1 MKNLPVTLSREDA
14 LSLAQAFEHLENP
27 SFAAR
32 LSHIVGTPIEMGLKL
47 LPKTWYAKLHRGTES
62 AIWKAL
68 DMAVHS
74 LQSKRGKPR
83 NVSYKLAGAASG
95 AVSGFFGAPA
105 LLLELP
111 FSTTVMLRAIAD
123 IAQGEGEDLNEL
135 ETRLACLEVFAL
147 GGRSNAD
154 DVADIGYYGI
164 RLALQ
169 APVANASR
177 FLVQGGVA
185 RGPGSP
191 LLVDFIAAVSK
202 RFGVTFTE
210 KAVAEA
216 IPLIGA
222 LGGAFVNAVFIQHF
236 QDMARGH
243 FTVRRLE
250 RKYGPTLVRRE
261 YGRLNRTQLPHQR
274 RRTRQS
280 LAPAAA

>member
-1 MKNLPVTLSREDA
+1 MKNLPMTLSREDA
-14 LSLAQAFEHLENP
+14 LSLAKAYERLENP

-47 LPKTWYAKLHRGTES
+47 LPRSWYLKLYRSTEN
-62 AIWKAL
+62 AVWKA
-68 DMAVHS
+68 MNVAVHS
-74 LQSKRGKPR
+74 LKDKRGRPCDF
-83 NVSYKLAGAASG
+83 SYKLAGAASG

-111 FSTTVMLRAIAD
+111 FSTTLMLRAIAD

-147 GGRSNAD
+147 GGRSDAD
-154 DVADIGYYGI
+154 DVADLGYYGI

-169 APVANASR
+169 APIANASS
-177 FLVQGGVA
+177 FLGQGGFA

-191 LLVDFIAAVSK
+191 LLVDFIATVAK
-202 RFGVTFTE
+202 RFGVTLSE
-210 KAVAEA
+210 KAAAEV
-216 IPLIGA
+216 IPVIGA
-222 LGGAFVNAVFIQHF
+222 LGGGFVNTVFIQHF

-250 RKYGPTLVRRE
+250 RKYGPALVRAE
-261 YGRLNRTQLPHQR
+261 YGRLNRTR
-274 RRTRQS
+274 RQPR
-280 LAPAAA
+280 LADHRPLLAAA